1 MGIDFNSEE
10 LRSKFRFSEISLLR
24 EIFYSFDRL
33 HTGKID
39 FTSFKKAFLTIGV
52 SMKESDIAEYLK
64 ESEEITF
71 EEFLEVVSKV
81 KQKYKVHIHQ

>member
-1 MGIDFNSEE
+1 
-10 LRSKFRFSEISLLR
+10 
-24 EIFYSFDRL
+24 
-33 HTGKID
+33 
-39 FTSFKKAFLTIGV
+39 
-52 SMKESDIAEYLK
+52 MKESDIAEYLK